1 VKRGDL
7 ITVALQGDYGKPRSA
22 LIVQTDLF
30 APSDSV
36 TILMLSSTLVAAP
49 LLRITVEPSPRNGLR
64 QTSQVMVDKVMTVRR
79 ERVGEVIGQLEDG
92 AMITVTRSLALFLGL
107 A

>member
-1 VKRGDL
+1 MKRGDL